1 MRLSSPH
8 TLKQIWPRGLSLGH
22 FRQLLVT
29 RCSLLVTLSRRPAA
43 DGFTLMEILVAVFI
57 LGVVVTTV
65 LGSFN
70 MVFSNA
76 ESLEGAASVFDMG
89 KTCLSRITGDLENI
103 FILERPLYKTPGR
116 DDPPDLYRIQGS
128 VENLGGTKLAKLR
141 FTTRAHVPIGKSRPE
156 GIAEIVYY
164 VQAGRDGSLRLKRAD
179 NLYPYPRFEERG
191 ADPVLCE
198 NVKTL
203 AFEYVDAEGK
213 TFDTWDSESPNFDNA
228 TPVSVAVRLEVGDR
242 NDTYGFQ
249 TTVALPSVR
258 RKSG

>member
-1 MRLSSPH
+1 MR
-8 TLKQIWPRGLSLGH
+8 
-22 FRQLLVT
+22 RQ
-29 RCSLLVTLSRRPAA
+29 AA

-65 LGSFN
+65 LASFN

-89 KTCLSRITGDLENI
+89 KTCLSRISGDLENI
-103 FILERPLYKTPGR
+103 FVLERPLYKTPGR

-128 VENLGGTKLAKLR
+128 VDTLGGTKIAKLR
-141 FTTRAHVPIGKSRPE
+141 FTSRAHVSLGNSRPE

-164 VQAGRDGSLRLKRAD
+164 VQPVAGGSLRLKRAD
-179 NLYPYPRFEERG
+179 NLYPYPRFEERS

-198 NVKTL
+198 NVKAL
-203 AFEYVDAEGK
+203 AFEFVDGEGRA
-213 TFDTWDSESPNFDNA
+213 FDNWDSESANFGNA
-228 TPVSVAVRLEVGDR
+228 TPVSVAVRLEIGDG
-242 NDTYGFQ
+242 NDTYGFR